1 MHNFTTLVAA
11 EAAHSKLTKL
21 PVMIERGIVFGEANK
36 DATADFAAYQFVLT
50 DHSEDVTY
58 WVDISA
64 RTGRVVFA
72 HVTDGPHDLGV
83 YGGSGGQLGDGE
95 FAHRFVHLYSEVS
108 RAIVRPTLSES
119 ERSNIAFQ
127 GGE

>member
-1 MHNFTTLVAA
+1 MHNFTTLVAP

-36 DATADFAAYQFVLT
+36 DATADFAAYQFVVT

-58 WVDISA
+58 WVDISS
-64 RTGRVVFA
+64 RTGLVVFV

-83 YGGSGGQLGDGE
+83 YGGSGGQLGDWD
-95 FAHRFVHLYSEVS
+95 FALRFVHLYSEVS
-108 RAIVRPTLSES
+108 RAIVRPTLSDFDRSIIAS
-119 ERSNIAFQ
+119 E